1 MPGTGVFVRKIDA
14 DGVVETL
21 FQDAQAHDGGTLARP
36 VGLAV
41 ADDGAIYIANTGRH
55 QIARLTSAG
64 NLRAVAATG
73 APGYTNGTLGTA
85 AFNLPGAM
93 ALSDDGVLVVAD
105 EGNNVIRRIALGDS
119 RLGPAGLRACW
130 PAGLQVAGAP
140 EIPRVQGVTIEA
152 FAGEQ
157 GYKSAEP
164 RFADGPARTALLYRP
179 WGMALD
185 AAGNVVVADSRNH
198 AIRRVAP
205 DGTVTTIAGGN
216 GEGVR
221 DGSCGEVR
229 FAEPQGVAV
238 DEDGFIFV
246 ADANGNRMAVDE
258 DGFIFVADANGN
270 RIRRISPDCTVTT
283 VAGGGPVFDVNEGNM
298 GGHQDGP
305 AAQARFREP
314 TALVFDRDGNLLI
327 LERGNSR
334 IRMLSLDGVVSTI
347 AGGSPLPREGR
358 SQTNFGSREGSAHS
372 AFFFSPD
379 GIAIDS
385 EGNIFF
391 TAGNNAIHVLDQ
403 NGFVSTVIET
413 PHTRYGGALSGAIG
427 GIAVGAD
434 GALYVADPHYGRVV
448 RVTRDGTLSIVAEGL
463 SSPEGILALPGGAL
477 LVSDGRANVIWKITF
492 GDEQ

>member
-1 MPGTGVFVRKIDA
+1 MTGTGV
-14 DGVVETL
+14 
-21 FQDAQAHDGGTLARP
+21 
-36 VGLAV
+36 
-41 ADDGAIYIANTGRH
+41 
-55 QIARLTSAG
+55 
-64 NLRAVAATG
+64 
-73 APGYTNGTLGTA
+73 PGYTNGALDRA
-85 AFNLPGAM
+85 EFNEPGAI
-93 ALSDDGVLVVAD
+93 ALSDDGILFVAD
-105 EGNNVIRRIALGDS
+105 EGNNVIRRIVLGES
-119 RLGPAGLRACW
+119 GFGTPGLE
-130 PAGLQVAGAP
+130 VAEP
-140 EIPRVQGVTIEA
+140 REIPRVEGVHIEV
-152 FAGEQ
+152 FAGRP
-157 GYKSAEP
+157 GSNGTGVP
-164 RFADGPARTALLYRP
+164 RFADGPARDALLDRP

-185 AAGNVVVADSRNH
+185 AAGNVVVADSGNH

-221 DGSCGEVR
+221 DGSCGEAR
-229 FAEPQGVAV
+229 FAEPQGV
-238 DEDGFIFV
+238 
-246 ADANGNRMAVDE
+246 AVDE

-305 AAQARFREP
+305 AATGTIPRTHGPGLRSRWQPAHPRARQQP
-314 TALVFDRDGNLLI
+314 YSACSLWTALSRRSPAGLRC
-327 LERGNSR
+327 LERG
-334 IRMLSLDGVVSTI
+334 
-347 AGGSPLPREGR
+347 GR
-358 SQTNFGSREGSAHS
+358 QTNFGSRDGSAHS

-463 SSPEGILALPGGAL
+463 SNPEGILALPGGAL